1 MNVCTQWNHYFY
13 SKTPKNVLM
22 LKSWALSF
30 PLSRYGELFPVSAE
44 VLDPSFVLPIGKAK
58 VRIGQCTDVF
68 LLKHVLST
76 ILNCFLWKQIEREG
90 TDVTITAFSKMVG
103 FALKVSLGD

>member
-1 MNVCTQWNHYFY
+1 
-13 SKTPKNVLM
+13 M
-22 LKSWALSF
+22 LKSQELF
-30 PLSRYGELFPVSAE
+30 FLLSRYGELFPVSAE

-58 VRIGQCTDVF
+58 VRIEECTDVF

-76 ILNCFLWKQIEREG
+76 ILICFLRKQIEREG

-103 FALKVSLGD
+103 FALKVKIS